1 MVVVRRC
8 LESSILTPI
17 VSEPT
22 FASPAVA
29 CPVNT
34 AGTNVVVGDCRSDAG
49 YYGIV
54 TATSEDPFFAT
65 DGVNGAPQNLCDDDP
80 GKCGCIGDQVIEI
93 MNSSTNNAR
102 HLPQQRALARP
113 FEFNGETPD
122 PNIRRL
128 RVRRAFRILSGVHAA
143 QASRY

>member
-1 MVVVRRC
+1 MVRRC

-17 VSEPT
+17 VSYSEPT

-65 DGVNGAPQNLCDDDP
+65 AGVNGAPRKLCDDDP
-80 GKCGCIGDQVIEI
+80 SKCGCIGEQVIKI
-93 MNSSTNNAR
+93 MNSSPKIAR
-102 HLPQQRALARP
+102 HLLQQRALPRP